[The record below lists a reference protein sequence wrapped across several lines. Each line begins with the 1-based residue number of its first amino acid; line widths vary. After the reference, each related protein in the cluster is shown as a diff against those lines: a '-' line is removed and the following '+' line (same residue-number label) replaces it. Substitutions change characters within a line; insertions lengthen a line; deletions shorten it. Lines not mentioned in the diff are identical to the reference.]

1 MHLVH
6 NKQSSEFN
14 RLESHAIRF
23 NSGTFTLPD
32 SSPLGRLFVQD
43 ELLWVDVVEVP
54 FEALALDPL
63 LDGLPVGHVA
73 NVLDDGGVPVEV
85 LPVHVEEALVVVHP
99 DLGHARGVDAVGV
112 LGDEVGVPRAEY
124 VAHVRAGHVLH
135 AAAAPPGAKR
145 ELCRSIVRTVTIF
158 YSDAIRNLETCH
170 RKQKAA

>member
-1 MHLVH
+1 MFLYFPFLMNEGQCSFITTCLDLVH
-6 NKQSSEFN
+6 NKQSSELN
-14 RLESHAIRF
+14 RLDEVRF
-23 NSGTFTLPD
+23 RSGTLPD

-54 FEALALDPL
+54 FEALALEPL

-135 AAAAPPGAKR
+135 AAAASPGAKR
-145 ELCRSIVRTVTIF
+145 ELCRSIDGM
-158 YSDAIRNLETCH
+158 YSQYL
-170 RKQKAA
+170 